1 VAAKLYKAYGKSCNP
16 KADFIPDLS
25 TAPVHFPQTRAMT
38 ANFPHSTFKMQE
50 KSYKTYYFICKY
62 PIFAILLQRLR
73 ERIGFLIEKL
83 K

>member
-38 ANFPHSTFKMQE
+38 A
-50 KSYKTYYFICKY
+50 I
-62 PIFAILLQRLR
+62 
-73 ERIGFLIEKL
+73 FLIPPSKCKKRVIKHIILFASIPYLLYFCNVLERE
-83 K
+83 